1 MKRTML
7 LSAGIL
13 FLFLINAFSQDK
25 EEPSFYRNQVGIQF
39 NPLINEWMLSTG
51 GLRVIQTVS
60 AIRYGYRITKNFT
73 TGMEFVC
80 KFPILTNASV
90 REQSQIYN
98 YFIYRIGLTT
108 RYSILSDK
116 RLQVSRSF
124 SVIRHVTRVWNS
136 GDRSDRNRFG
146 IYVLQC
152 NYILESKDQF
162 DYTGMILP
170 TDRFL

>member
-90 REQSQIYN
+90 REQYQIYN
-98 YFIYRIGLTT
+98 YFI
-108 RYSILSDK
+108 
-116 RLQVSRSF
+116 
-124 SVIRHVTRVWNS
+124 
-136 GDRSDRNRFG
+136 
-146 IYVLQC
+146 
-152 NYILESKDQF
+152 
-162 DYTGMILP
+162 
-170 TDRFL
+170 